1 MWDAALVSYAHRLR
15 AYWSSFFTVDDVPE
29 LDMGIT
35 LADVLHPNHMPRRA
49 MYTDSHPWARCNTR
63 GFPMTRYVTVV
74 RAYDTHSIRDGP
86 GLVLDR
92 RTGIP
97 TRPFVEEVEQILGYE
112 VGDTFPPELRQLPKW
127 QSDRIRL
134 AVLGNV
140 IDVRA
145 LTHIFSLLPA
155 QPSLV

>member
-1 MWDAALVSYAHRLR
+1 MLCVVRQKCDAALL
-15 AYWSSFFTVDDVPE
+15 
-29 LDMGIT
+29 L
-35 LADVLHPNHMPRRA
+35 VLKCGTSRPFH
-49 MYTDSHPWARCNTR
+49 
-63 GFPMTRYVTVV
+63 
-74 RAYDTHSIRDGP
+74 P

-97 TRPFVEEVEQILGYE
+97 TRPFVEEVERILGYE
-112 VGDTFPPELRQLPKW
+112 AGDTFPPELRELPKW

-145 LTHIFSLLPA
+145 LTHIFSRLPA
-155 QPSLV
+155 QTTLV